1 MARRL
6 SMTPMEA
13 RIACL
18 RERLPPS
25 SGERDTATA
34 TGARLPLSVRE
45 TEVAALVADGL
56 TNKQIAARLFISE
69 RTAQNHVQHILR
81 RLGYTSR
88 SQIAVWHAMD
98 VSGRDE

>member
-1 MARRL
+1 M
-6 SMTPMEA
+6 
-13 RIACL
+13 
-18 RERLPPS
+18 
-25 SGERDTATA
+25 
-34 TGARLPLSVRE
+34 
-45 TEVAALVADGL
+45 VADGL

-88 SQIAVWHAMD
+88 SQIAVWHAID